1 MNQPIIR
8 TSGLVKRYRDIQAVD
23 GLDLAVGQGEI
34 FGFLGPNG
42 AGKTTTCRI
51 LTTLT
56 KPTAGQAW
64 VSGHD
69 VVKEAT
75 AAKRGMGVAPQHTN
89 IDPDLTVEENL
100 KLHAKLHGLHRSH
113 ARERIDTLLA
123 FTGLI
128 QRRKTMAKVL
138 SGGLKRRLL
147 IARAMLHEPRVLF
160 MDEPTVGLDA
170 ASRRDLWE
178 LIQKSRK
185 TGVTVFLTTHYIEE
199 AEHLCDRVGIID
211 QGRLIAL
218 GTPAELLAKTGR
230 VVVQIG
236 GPGGDTAF
244 FDDRLTAADY
254 AAEQKGDVLIRSAN
268 LEDIFIQLTGRKVM
282 S

>member
-1 MNQPIIR
+1 MTTPAIR
-8 TSGLVKRYRDIQAVD
+8 TEGLIKRYRETTAVD
-23 GLDLAVGQGEI
+23 GLDLSVESGEI

-56 KPTAGQAW
+56 RPTAGRAW

-69 VVKEAT
+69 VVLQPA
-75 AAKRGMGVAPQHTN
+75 AAKGGMGLAPQHTN
-89 IDPDLTVEENL
+89 VDPDMTVEENL
-100 KLHAKLHGLHRSH
+100 KLHAKLHNMSRDQTRARIGKLLDFAGLDGR
-113 ARERIDTLLA
+113 RDTL
-123 FTGLI
+123 T
-128 QRRKTMAKVL
+128 RVL

-147 IARAMLHEPRVLF
+147 IARAMLHQPRVLF

-178 LIQKSRK
+178 LIRKSRQ

-199 AEHLCDRVGIID
+199 AEQLCDRVGVID

-218 GTPAELLAKTGR
+218 GTPAQLLEKAGR
-230 VVVQIG
+230 VVAEVG
-236 GPGGDTAF
+236 GPGGRTHF
-244 FDDRLTAADY
+244 FEDRNQ
-254 AAEQKGDVLIRSAN
+254 AAEFAAGRAADVLIRSAN
-268 LEDIFIQLTGRKVM
+268 LEDVFIRLTGRKVT